1 MAQKEIDGQVI
12 NFESIA
18 NIQTFTKLSFT
29 QAFKAMFGVRVVCYA
44 RIFLNRKC
52 TVMHRQAFS
61 YMEDEDNPIQKEVDE
76 LNRKTADEFF
86 EKNKD
91 KLKQIE
97 TANIKSNR
105 QK

>member
-1 MAQKEIDGQVI
+1 
-12 NFESIA
+12 
-18 NIQTFTKLSFT
+18 
-29 QAFKAMFGVRVVCYA
+29 
-44 RIFLNRKC
+44 
-52 TVMHRQAFS
+52 MHRQAFS